1 MALRTC
7 VEWNRDLLQQLEGDY
22 LRLDAQR
29 IIAEVK
35 KTIDHTLHKCLKRI
49 DLDWELLV

>member
-35 KTIDHTLHKCLKRI
+35 KNYRSHLTQMPKKN
-49 DLDWELLV
+49 